1 MYGNCRIKGQT
12 FTCPEMAMA
21 SKNVIVTC
29 EKLIEHEVIASEP
42 TRTSIPYF
50 AVDAVVEMPFGSF
63 PGLCH
68 DIHYYD
74 KIHLEHFKGL
84 TNGFRKGV
92 DEPLR
97 EYFNKYV
104 FDVKGTDGFIGQ
116 IPYEQLKY
124 AQQVES
130 RSLHLQEGLQ
140 EPEA

>member
-1 MYGNCRIKGQT
+1 
-12 FTCPEMAMA
+12 MAMA

-29 EKLIEHEVIASEP
+29 EKLVEHEIIATEP

-68 DIHYYD
+68 DIHYYG
-74 KIHLEHFKGL
+74 KTHLEYYKGL

-92 DEPLR
+92 VEPLR
-97 EYFNKYV
+97 EYFDKYV
-104 FDVKGTDGFIGQ
+104 FGVKDIDGFIGLM
-116 IPYEQLKY
+116 PYEQLKY

-130 RSLHLQEGLQ
+130 RSLHLQQGLQ
-140 EPEA
+140 EPGA